1 MNNLTEE
8 LNSLRTEVHDIDLE
22 IQSLLETR
30 FSKVEKISVIKEEL
44 GLPIHIPEV
53 EEAKLASLS
62 PMLRCLFSR
71 IFELSRLNQE
81 MKRKH

>member
-1 MNNLTEE
+1 MTE
-8 LNSLRTEVHDIDLE
+8 SLSKLEQLRSDVHGIDLK
-22 IQSLLETR
+22 IQSLLEDR
-30 FSKVEKISVIKEEL
+30 FSKVGKISVIKEEL

-81 MKRKH
+81 MKRNH